1 MYDSEGIYSGAGS
14 AGSNSGVAINGT
26 DRGKRRSR
34 LATIASNAQDWGWK
48 RTIYRQLMQELGGRL
63 GFHIHYVQIAADRPD
78 RRSPVAPEVP
88 PGYITRLG
96 SKEDFLPFL
105 GKVPQMD
112 RAFLDAAFSRS
123 DDCVVSFYHGDL
135 VAYSFNTRVKAPV
148 TDQLEIVV
156 PAGFRYGYK
165 SWTHPDHRRK
175 NLSARGGYVKQTQAV
190 RPFDE
195 RGIWY
200 VETHNYPSA
209 LRGYR
214 HPCDRSIM
222 MGLVGWFTVFGR
234 QIPFASRHAKWIGF
248 RFTRNDRPQKF
259 QYLH

>member
-1 MYDSEGIYSGAGS
+1 MYDSEGVYSGAGS
-14 AGSNSGVAINGT
+14 AGSYSGVAVNGT

-34 LATIASNAQDWGWK
+34 LATIRSNALDWGW
-48 RTIYRQLMQELGGRL
+48 RRAIYRQLMQEVGGRL

-88 PGYITRLG
+88 PGYTTRLG
-96 SKEDFLPFL
+96 CKDDFLPFL

-112 RAFLDAAFSRS
+112 RAFLDAAFSRGDES
-123 DDCVVSFYHGDL
+123 VVTFFHGDL
-135 VAYSFNTRVKAPV
+135 VAYSFNTRVNAPV

-175 NLSARGGYVKQTQAV
+175 NLSAMGGYVKQTQGD

-200 VETHNYPSA
+200 VETHNYPSV

-222 MGLVGWFTVFGR
+222 MGLVGWFTLFGR
-234 QIPFASRHAKWIGF
+234 QIPFASRQAKWIGF
-248 RFTRNDRPQKF
+248 RFTRKDHPQKF
-259 QYLH
+259 QYLQ